1 MPKHFFCIV
10 LLTPLIAKTQSFVV
24 HNDLIATQTKNSAYK
39 IAWNELY
46 GQKLDAIKKDRER
59 TTSYLGIIQQV
70 QEKILKNLSNVD
82 AAIKNGKALFYIA
95 KKIPLIF
102 ANLQKSVVA
111 AVGKPYSLA
120 LVGNQIPIFTVRLT
134 NLTNYLNQQVLGSD
148 ESILMDQAARDRF
161 VRTVYDE
168 INVLYQLSNSM
179 YRTIESANF
188 QDAVNKIVPF
198 QTYINI
204 DKVIIQDI
212 LFRFKF

>member
-1 MPKHFFCIV
+1 MKHIFCIFFLLP
-10 LLTPLIAKTQSFVV
+10 LLTKAQSFVI
-24 HNDLIATQTKNSAYK
+24 HDDLIATQGNNSSYK

-59 TTSYLGIIQQV
+59 TTYCLGIIQQV
-70 QEKILKNLSNVD
+70 QEKILKSLSNVD
-82 AAIKNGKALFYIA
+82 DAIKNGKALFYIS

-102 ANLQKSVVA
+102 TNLQKSVVA
-111 AVGKPYSLA
+111 AAGKPYSLV

-148 ESILMDQAARDRF
+148 ERILMDQAARDRF

-168 INVLYQLSNSM
+168 INVLYQLSSSM

>member
-1 MPKHFFCIV
+1 MKQLFFV
-10 LLTPLIAKTQSFVV
+10 LSLLPFISKAQSFVI
-24 HNDLIATQTKNSAYK
+24 HNDLIATQASNSSYK

-46 GQKLDAIKKDRER
+46 GQKLEAIKKDRER

-70 QEKILKNLSNVD
+70 QEKILKSLSNID
-82 AAIKNGKALFYIA
+82 DAIKNGKALFYIS

-102 ANLQKSVVA
+102 TNLQNATVA

-134 NLTNYLNQQVLGSD
+134 NLTSYLNQQVLAND
-148 ESILMDQAARDRF
+148 ESILMDQAARDGF

-198 QTYINI
+198 QTYINN
-204 DKVIIQDI
+204 DNVIIQDI